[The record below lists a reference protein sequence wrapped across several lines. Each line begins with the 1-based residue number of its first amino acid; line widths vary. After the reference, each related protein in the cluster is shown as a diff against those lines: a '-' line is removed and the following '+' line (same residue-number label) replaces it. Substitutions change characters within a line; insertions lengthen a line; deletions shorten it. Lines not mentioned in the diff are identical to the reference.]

1 MLFTAAMLPLVRGRA
16 SQDDTGLAGC
26 SRRAAAW
33 PIVVGGLYLGPFAG
47 ITFLWFVAVV
57 RDQVGER
64 EDRFFAT
71 VFLGSA
77 ILFVALLFVA
87 LAVATT
93 PVVAVRYLDLRAPTA
108 EEARLA
114 RSLAYTLLFA
124 FATRA
129 AAVFLFSTATLGLRT
144 GAFPSWFALTGYVAG
159 AILLLVVNF
168 WDWVVLLLPAWVA
181 VISVSILRRER
192 AARRPGDRDAAPGRA
207 KQETQGR
214 PEVGA
219 GDLGAARGVDDDGD
233 RGGAGGKVGD
243 RPPVSDAVGVGGEAL
258 PDLVGRVAEPAGSRL

>member
-1 MLFTAAMLPLVRGRA
+1 MVSSPWSGTRSA
-16 SQDDTGLAGC
+16 SG
-26 SRRAAAW
+26 
-33 PIVVGGLYLGPFAG
+33 
-47 ITFLWFVAVV
+47 
-57 RDQVGER
+57 

-108 EEARLA
+108 DEARLA
-114 RSLAYTLLFA
+114 RSLSYTLLFA

-144 GAFPSWFALTGYVAG
+144 GAFPRWFALTGYVAG
-159 AILLLVVNF
+159 SILLLVVNF
-168 WDWVVLLLPAWVA
+168 WDWV
-181 VISVSILRRER
+181 ILCSRPGWRSSASRSSAANGQRDAR
-192 AARRPGDRDAAPGRA
+192 ATATRHPGARRRRRGL
-207 KQETQGR
+207 

-219 GDLGAARGVDDDGD
+219 GDLGATRRVDHDGD
-233 RGGAGGKVGD
+233 RGGAGREVGD
-243 RPPVSDAVGVGGEAL
+243 GATVAHALGVGREAL
-258 PDLVGRVAEPAGSRL
+258 PDLVGRGGGAGGVPLVVAVGVRLAAGQRVDVRRVASCSAAGRRRGP

>member
-1 MLFTAAMLPLVRGRA
+1 MTDQQVPRPDGPFLPGRAVSEPSAAAITDAVRQVRAPWAASVAGILFAVLFTAAMVLLRSTPVGG
-16 SQDDTGLAGC
+16 QDDAGLAGLFA
-26 SRRAAAW
+26 RGEDW

-93 PVVAVRYLDLRAPTA
+93 PVVAVRFLDLRAPTA
-108 EEARLA
+108 EEARLT

-144 GAFPSWFALTGYVAG
+144 RAFPRWFALTGYVAG

-168 WDWVVLLLPAWVA
+168 WDWVILLLPAWVA
-181 VISVSILRRER
+181 VISISILRRER
-192 AARRPGDRDAAPGRA
+192 AAR
-207 KQETQGR
+207 QLS
-214 PEVGA
+214 GA
-219 GDLGAARGVDDDGD
+219 G
-233 RGGAGGKVGD
+233 
-243 RPPVSDAVGVGGEAL
+243 
-258 PDLVGRVAEPAGSRL
+258 